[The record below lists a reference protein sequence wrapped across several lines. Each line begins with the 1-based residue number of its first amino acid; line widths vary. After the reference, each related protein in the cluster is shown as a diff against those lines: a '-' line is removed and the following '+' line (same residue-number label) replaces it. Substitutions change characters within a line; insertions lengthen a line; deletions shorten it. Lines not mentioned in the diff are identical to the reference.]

1 MEAEACCR
9 EESFGKQQFL
19 DIEND
24 CNTDFFFK
32 KSLYH
37 VATVNFSVCYMVF
50 PKKDHLHP
58 TYL

>member
-1 MEAEACCR
+1 M

-37 VATVNFSVCYMVF
+37 VVTVNFSVCYMVF
-50 PKKDHLHP
+50 PKKDLLHP
-58 TYL
+58 TSL